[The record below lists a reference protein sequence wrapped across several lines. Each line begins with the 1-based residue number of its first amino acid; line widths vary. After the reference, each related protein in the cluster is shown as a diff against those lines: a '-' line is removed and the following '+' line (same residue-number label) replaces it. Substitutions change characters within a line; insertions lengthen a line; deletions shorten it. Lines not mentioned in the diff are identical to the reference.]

1 MSENAGVNYG
11 IIFKSLE
18 GVERLRILSG
28 MRPTGKLHIG
38 NLLGALDNW
47 VRLQNEGNEN
57 FFFVADWHMLTTGYE
72 NISNL
77 SNDTKILVREFLAT
91 GVEPTKSVIF
101 VQSHIKEH
109 AELYLLLSMLVS
121 LGRLERVPTYKEQLR
136 ELKERNIST
145 LGFLGYPV
153 LQAADILIYNAEGV
167 PVGEDQAFHLELTRE
182 IARKFNTLYKRTFKE
197 PKTLLSKVPKLLGTD
212 GRKMSKSYGNAINID
227 TNEKEMKSMVM
238 PMMTD
243 PARKRRSDPGTP
255 EKCNVWNYHLAF
267 RTDEEKLKEI
277 HEGCTRATIGCV
289 DCKKILL
296 ESMKKRLEP
305 IWEKIGYL
313 DKHPEIVNDVIANGD
328 KRAESAARETMEKV
342 RDAMNLLH

>member
-1 MSENAGVNYG
+1 MTENAGVNYG

-38 NLLGALDNW
+38 NLLGALDSW
-47 VRLQNEGNEN
+47 VKLQDEGNED

-72 NISNL
+72 DISNL

-91 GVEPTKSVIF
+91 GVDPMKSVIF

-145 LGFLGYPV
+145 LGFLGYPA
-153 LQAADILIYNAEGV
+153 LQAADILVYNAEGV

-182 IARKFNTLYKRTFKE
+182 IARKFNILYKRTFKE

-212 GRKMSKSYGNAINID
+212 GRKMSKSYGNTISID
-227 TNEKEMKSMVM
+227 TSEKELKKMVM

-243 PARKRRSDPGTP
+243 PARKRRTDSGTP
-255 EKCNVWNYHLAF
+255 EKCNVWSYHLAF
-267 RTDEEKLKEI
+267 ETGKENLKEI
-277 HEGCTRATIGCV
+277 HEGCMKASIGCV

-305 IWEKIGYL
+305 VWERIEYI
-313 DKHPEIVNDVIANGD
+313 DKHPEIVNDVIRDGD
-328 KRAESAARETMEKV
+328 KRAESVACETMEKV